1 MAKWLSVNTHLK
13 ENPLFRVVVD
23 ITIGGSE
30 QHLGIVQEVREGLS
44 MNAPILIYYTQGQ
57 VLKNEIY
64 DFNRVKASTAPEDM
78 LDLGTMGYL
87 EWAADNDQESQTNQ
101 PIVEGYFNV
110 FSVSC
115 ANIAPK
121 DLNGLSDPYIIF
133 TVNDTKKNFR
143 TKTKMKTLNPVWPTL
158 KCSLKAN
165 SNSKVSIEVWDWD
178 MLSRD
183 DFEGQIEIDL
193 QTICSKL
200 QNGTVERTYALKP
213 KKSSTENVTGTITL
227 SMGFSTESQD
237 LDEKPKKKSR
247 STSVSKT
254 SDKKP
259 SKPEKEAGPRRHFGL
274 PLQTS
279 FENAKKDNILH
290 VTKKCVNYLLKHM
303 TEEGIIR
310 KTGNKTFMLQLAAQ
324 IDEGEDVNFDE
335 VLEPHDINSL
345 MKYYFS
351 SLPDRLFPVALFPAL
366 RTINVNTD
374 DGKAAFEKIWNSLPA
389 ANKEVFMDLS
399 PLVNKVAQNTDMNLM
414 TMATLQIVLAPTL
427 IIPEDVQDNME
438 EFGRASK
445 DISDTFHYMF
455 ETFLPSKTN

>member
-1 MAKWLSVNTHLK
+1 
-13 ENPLFRVVVD
+13 
-23 ITIGGSE
+23 
-30 QHLGIVQEVREGLS
+30 
-44 MNAPILIYYTQGQ
+44 
-57 VLKNEIY
+57 
-64 DFNRVKASTAPEDM
+64 
-78 LDLGTMGYL
+78 
-87 EWAADNDQESQTNQ
+87 
-101 PIVEGYFNV
+101 
-110 FSVSC
+110 
-115 ANIAPK
+115 
-121 DLNGLSDPYIIF
+121 
-133 TVNDTKKNFR
+133 
-143 TKTKMKTLNPVWPTL
+143 
-158 KCSLKAN
+158 
-165 SNSKVSIEVWDWD
+165 
-178 MLSRD
+178 
-183 DFEGQIEIDL
+183 L

-290 VTKKCVNYLLKHM
+290 VTKKCVNYLLKHV

-366 RTINVNTD
+366 RTINVNTA